1 VDNTAVA
8 DFTAIAGLRAVAVV
22 MDSLAEPIVDFP
34 AAAVLVVSRAVAADH
49 TVVAGPTAVEAGA
62 SESIQD

>member
-34 AAAVLVVSRAVAADH
+34 AAGLLAVSRAVAAEH
-49 TVVAGPTAVEAGA
+49 TLAAGPTAVEAGA
-62 SESIQD
+62 SESIQN